1 MSLQISSPLPAKAAA
16 DINKEQWHQAYQSAR
31 IEIRRNPEPDATNR
45 GIKWTALLIISN
57 GRAQSIDPLT
67 APISQRLAASR
78 VANQCAVSSLSRVS
92 NGRCAGGDQ
101 ADNVETILQ
110 G

>member
-1 MSLQISSPLPAKAAA
+1 MSLQTSSTLPAKAEA
-16 DINKEQWHQAYQSAR
+16 DINKEQWHQVYQSAR
-31 IEIRRNPEPDATNR
+31 IEMRRNPEPDATNR

-57 GRAQSIDPLT
+57 GRAPSIDPLT

-78 VANQCAVSSLSRVS
+78 LVKCDDSSLCRVS
-92 NGRCAGGDQ
+92 NRHCPGDGQ
-101 ADNVETILQ
+101 ADNVETILH

>member
-1 MSLQISSPLPAKAAA
+1 MSLHTSSPLRAKAEA
-16 DINKEQWHQAYQSAR
+16 DVIKEQWHHAYQSAR
-31 IEIRRNPEPDATNR
+31 IEMRRNPEADSTIR

-67 APISQRLAASR
+67 APISQRLAAFR
-78 VANQCAVSSLSRVS
+78 LIKCEDSSPSGVS
-92 NGRCAGGDQ
+92 NRYCAGVDLT
-101 ADNVETILQ
+101 ANVETILH

>member
-1 MSLQISSPLPAKAAA
+1 MSLHTSSPLPAKAEA
-16 DINKEQWHQAYQSAR
+16 DVNKEQWHQAYQSAR
-31 IEIRRNPEPDATNR
+31 IEMRRNPEADSTIR

-78 VANQCAVSSLSRVS
+78 LIKCDDSSPSRVS
-92 NGRCAGGDQ
+92 NRYCAGDDLT
-101 ADNVETILQ
+101 DNVETIIH

>member
-1 MSLQISSPLPAKAAA
+1 MSLQTSSTLPAKEAA

-31 IEIRRNPEPDATNR
+31 IEMRRNPEPDATNR

-67 APISQRLAASR
+67 TPISQRLAASR
-78 VANQCAVSSLSRVS
+78 LVKCEDSSLCRVS
-92 NGRCAGGDQ
+92 NRHCPGDGQ
-101 ADNVETILQ
+101 ADNVETILH

>member
-1 MSLQISSPLPAKAAA
+1 MSLQTSSTLPAKAEA

-31 IEIRRNPEPDATNR
+31 IEMRRNPEPDATNR

-78 VANQCAVSSLSRVS
+78 SIKCDDSSPSRVS
-92 NGRCAGGDQ
+92 KRYRAGDDLT
-101 ADNVETILQ
+101 DNVETILH

>member
-1 MSLQISSPLPAKAAA
+1 MSLHTSSPLRAKAEA
-16 DINKEQWHQAYQSAR
+16 DVIKEQWHHAYQSAR
-31 IEIRRNPEPDATNR
+31 IEMRRNPEADSTIR

-67 APISQRLAASR
+67 APISQRLAAFR
-78 VANQCAVSSLSRVS
+78 LIKCEDSSPSGVS
-92 NGRCAGGDQ
+92 NRYCAGDDLT
-101 ADNVETILQ
+101 ANVETILH